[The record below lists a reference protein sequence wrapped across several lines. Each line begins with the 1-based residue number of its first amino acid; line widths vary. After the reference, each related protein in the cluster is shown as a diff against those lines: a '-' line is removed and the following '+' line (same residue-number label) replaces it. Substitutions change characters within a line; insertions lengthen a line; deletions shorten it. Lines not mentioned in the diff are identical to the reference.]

1 MAKPTQKKRFKD
13 ALGLLASLESVAIAE
28 DKKVS
33 VDAPIQNDNKD
44 DLTDAPIPCAEVD
57 ASVSN
62 TPTKEL
68 RDTTQSGQAVTQD
81 VTKVKV
87 KETTDQANA
96 DEVDSVSNKTPDQVK
111 AGEKDLTT
119 GLVSNEDAI
128 EANEAEHIAPK
139 EADDAVMNVEQATED
154 LEATGVTAGTDA
166 ALSRAEK
173 VGNDMENIEKV
184 SAALEEFQVMLG
196 DLRKKGQKPTPAL
209 ARSIQICL
217 KSHDRTYFRP
227 ITAALEDFARPGNT
241 VGMSIS
247 LEASIGGK
255 LKELGAA
262 GKNAL
267 QRLFEMLMDAW
278 NHLRRDTTKL
288 VTDLDDVIKQ
298 LKATDLDA
306 GKDVAIKGGTRLM
319 INGEFAGD
327 SVEVVQNIEAVSREL
342 LIEWPQA
349 LAKLAKTAQ
358 GTGQQVAAP
367 GAGGKLGELG
377 KSMQDS
383 TAIEEA
389 AQAALES
396 TFTKFTQID
405 SGEAPSS
412 LSGYSIVTRSPIL
425 PGNKALF
432 IGINDGTNA
441 TENIGDGKKF
451 MKFAFESTG
460 DADGGDGSVRVPSKE
475 RAIASLNAVKGII
488 ANLIAKDTSLSAL
501 KELRTKVDNPTAE
514 AAVSTALQQNRMF
527 MGYLTSIIKVYIGF
541 YREVVRTGGKGGNE
555 VAVRENGATAKTD
568 GQNKNREDDSVV
580 SEQ

>member
-28 DKKVS
+28 DKNVS
-33 VDAPIQNDNKD
+33 VDAPIQADNKD
-44 DLTDAPIPCAEVD
+44 DLTDAPIPCEEVD

-81 VTKVKV
+81 VTKVTA
-87 KETTDQANA
+87 KETTDQGNA

-139 EADDAVMNVEQATED
+139 EADDAVMNVEQTTEE
-154 LEATGVTAGTDA
+154 LEATGITVGSDS
-166 ALSRAEK
+166 ALNKAEQ
-173 VGNDMENIEKV
+173 VGNDLENIEKV
-184 SAALEEFQVMLG
+184 GAALEEFQTMLS

-209 ARSIQICL
+209 ARAIQICL

-227 ITAALEDFARPGNT
+227 VIASLEDFARPG
-241 VGMSIS
+241 
-247 LEASIGGK
+247 ASIGLSVSLESTIGAK
-255 LKELGAA
+255 MKELSAA

-267 QRLFEMLMDAW
+267 KRLFEMVIDAW
-278 NHLRRDTTKL
+278 NHIRRDTPKL
-288 VTDLDDVIKQ
+288 IEELDKVIIAVKG
-298 LKATDLDA
+298 ADLDA
-306 GKDVAIKGGTRLM
+306 GSDKPVRGASRLM
-319 INGEFAGD
+319 INGEFVGD
-327 SVEVVQNIEAVSREL
+327 SVEVVKTLEAVSREL
-342 LIEWPQA
+342 LVEWPNA

-358 GTGQQVAAP
+358 GTGQQVVP
-367 GAGGKLGELG
+367 AGTKVDGEAKG
-377 KSMQDS
+377 NAD
-383 TAIEEA
+383 TADIEEA

-396 TFTKFTQID
+396 TFTKFNQVD

-412 LSGYSIVTRSPIL
+412 LSSYSIITRSPIL

-441 TENIGDGKKF
+441 TENIKGGKAF
-451 MKFAFESTG
+451 MKFSFDSTG
-460 DADGGDGSVRVPSKE
+460 DAESGEGSVNIPSKE
-475 RAIASLNAVKGII
+475 RALASLNAVKGLV
-488 ANLIAKDTSLSAL
+488 ANLMAKDTSLNAL
-501 KELRTKVDNPTAE
+501 KQLRQQIDNDVAE
-514 AAVSTALQQNRMF
+514 AAIQTALQQNRMF
-527 MGYLTSIIKVYIGF
+527 MGYLTTLIKHYISF
-541 YREVVRTGGKGGNE
+541 YNGVVAKGSKAGTD
-555 VAVRENGATAKTD
+555 VAVRENSAAAQTD
-568 GQNKNREDDSVV
+568 GKTTTGKDDSVV